1 MQQTLQNLG
10 FNSDTQLRP
19 HPRLFKENK
28 QEKKI
33 NIKKLILL
41 YMKTRMKMNFMKFKY
56 DFEVKVKKSML
67 APAVAGLV
75 VTS

>member
-1 MQQTLQNLG
+1 
-10 FNSDTQLRP
+10 
-19 HPRLFKENK
+19 
-28 QEKKI
+28 
-33 NIKKLILL
+33 
-41 YMKTRMKMNFMKFKY
+41 MKTRMKMNFMKFKY